1 MFAHSNELI
10 KEKVE
15 KPIDLWK
22 IGPTEEE
29 KRTALLAIHKRAAI
43 KHAPY
48 VETDN
53 KRPGPSMLTSQ
64 HENQEMM
71 ARKNITWN
79 KPQFDLTSARLSLDL
94 VEWRKVLAV
103 HCARSSASG
112 VFFASQIHGAFVLKA
127 CGDVVSSFFCSKLYR
142 LLSIPTPE
150 VKVIAHYESEFKFML
165 HSLERVS
172 FHDDT
177 LRYLIRVHMDR
188 PFILLQ
194 EYIPAIKLTNMGEKR
209 SDRCFNV
216 AFPDASNRLIN
227 MGKMIAADIV
237 VNNPDRFPAIWDN
250 FGNNQNVLFEIK
262 TDEKINDELFRD
274 LDYSGFSY
282 GDATAIDNKCYC
294 IKQDDRRK
302 IQALKEYIQKVEDFL
317 EAIFQDL

>member
-1 MFAHSNELI
+1 M
-10 KEKVE
+10 
-15 KPIDLWK
+15 
-22 IGPTEEE
+22 
-29 KRTALLAIHKRAAI
+29 
-43 KHAPY
+43 
-48 VETDN
+48 
-53 KRPGPSMLTSQ
+53 
-64 HENQEMM
+64 
-71 ARKNITWN
+71 
-79 KPQFDLTSARLSLDL
+79 
-94 VEWRKVLAV
+94 
-103 HCARSSASG
+103 
-112 VFFASQIHGAFVLKA
+112 KA
-127 CGDVVSSFFCSKLYR
+127 CGEVVTSFFCSKLYR

-150 VKVIAHYESEFKFML
+150 VKIIAHYEKEFKFML

-227 MGKMIAADIV
+227 MGKMIAADLV

-294 IKQDDRRK
+294 IKQDDR
-302 IQALKEYIQKVEDFL
+302 
-317 EAIFQDL
+317 